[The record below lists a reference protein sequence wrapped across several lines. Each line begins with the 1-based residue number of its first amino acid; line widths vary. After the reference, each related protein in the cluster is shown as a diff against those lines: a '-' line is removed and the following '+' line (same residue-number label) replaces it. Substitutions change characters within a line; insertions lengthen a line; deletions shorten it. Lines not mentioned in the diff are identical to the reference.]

1 MTRAELLQAV
11 SDPVRL
17 QEDGF
22 NVLAGVAT
30 LFADGDPLA
39 GELVIRAHAHAD
51 VLGTDRIV
59 LDALTRRAGLLPY
72 LPSDGLGV
80 SDAFAVE
87 LHRPPGLGDVVLH
100 VAQAAAYRRLLVGE
114 DLVLMAPTSFGKSL
128 LVDALVAAGHLG
140 RVMIIVPSI
149 ALIDETRARLQQRFG
164 DRRRVI
170 THASQDLDETS
181 LIVMTQ
187 ERALELTRVEV
198 PALDLLVVDEFYKL
212 DPQMDPERSA
222 LLNVAFD
229 RLRRRA
235 RQVFLLGPNIG
246 ALPDG
251 LPADFRPGVV
261 STDVRTTALDVQ
273 RVDVPA
279 DERPGELVRILR
291 DHDGPSLIYCR
302 APAGCRRTAE
312 HLLAA
317 GLGGRAPGLPEAA
330 DWLRRNVHADYRL
343 AAYLEAG
350 IGVHHAQMPRWL
362 AQRVVRAFDAGH
374 LDVLI
379 CTSTLIEG
387 VNTAARNVVLYE
399 NRIGDAALDLFSFNN
414 IAGRSGRMWRHFVG
428 RVFHFHPKP
437 RGPLPDLDLPVLT
450 QSPDASSGLLLEVPA
465 EDRSE
470 ASDQRLQAVLDQDLL
485 SEATLRANV
494 GIPPERQLSLAA
506 ALDEDP
512 FFFEGDLSWTGMPD
526 SRELAAACRL
536 IIEHLVVLKGKRN
549 GVASAA
555 QLTARLDRLRAD
567 PDLTR
572 LVSDEAAR
580 EFAADVDEAVESVVQ
595 FQRSWAQFEFPRL
608 IRALDRISREV
619 LGRAGCRVG
628 DFAAFAAAC
637 ERLFLPPNVQVL
649 DEYGIAP
656 QLALHLFPAGRP
668 DLDSMLAA
676 VRAVDPA
683 TVADPFERELLT
695 EAQRRL

>member
-1 MTRAELLQAV
+1 MTRAELLQAI
-11 SDPVRL
+11 SDPARL
-17 QEDGF
+17 REDGF
-22 NVLAGVAT
+22 DVLSGVAT

-39 GELVIRAHAHAD
+39 NELVIRAQAHAD
-51 VLGTDRIV
+51 AFGANRVI
-59 LDALTRRAGLLPY
+59 LDALTRQAGLLPY
-72 LPSDGLGV
+72 LPREGLGI
-80 SDAFAVE
+80 SDAIAVE
-87 LHRPPGLGDVVLH
+87 LHRPPGLDDLVLH
-100 VAQAAAYRRLLVGE
+100 VAQAAAYRRLMAGE

-149 ALIDETRARLQQRFG
+149 ALIDETRARLQQLFG
-164 DRRRVI
+164 DQRRVI
-170 THASQDLDETS
+170 THASQELDATS
-181 LIVMTQ
+181 LVVMTQ
-187 ERALELTRVEV
+187 ERALELTRVDV
-198 PALDLLVVDEFYKL
+198 PDMDLLVVDEFYKL

-235 RQVFLLGPNIG
+235 RQVFMLGPNIG

-251 LPADFRPGVV
+251 LPADFRPAVV
-261 STDVRTTALDVQ
+261 STDVRTTVLDVQ

-279 DERPGELVRILR
+279 EQRPGELVRILR
-291 DHDGPSLIYCR
+291 DHDGPSLVYCR
-302 APAGCRRTAE
+302 APAGCRRVAE

-317 GLGGRAPGLPEAA
+317 GLAGRAPGLPEAA
-330 DWLRRNVHADYRL
+330 DWLRRNVHPGYRV

-362 AQRVVRAFDAGH
+362 AQRVVRAFDAGD
-374 LDVLI
+374 LDVLV

-399 NRIGDAALDLFSFNN
+399 NRIGNATLDLFSFNN

-437 RGPLPDLDLPVLT
+437 RGPLPDIDLPVLT
-450 QSPDASSGLLLEVPA
+450 QSLDAPAGLLLEVPA
-465 EDRSE
+465 ADRSAE
-470 ASDQRLQAVLDQDLL
+470 SEQRLRAVLDQDLL
-485 SEATLRANV
+485 SEVTLRANV
-494 GIPPERQLSLAA
+494 GIPAERQLSLAA

-526 SRELAAACRL
+526 NRELAAACRL
-536 IIEHLVVLKGKRN
+536 IIEHLVALKGKRH
-549 GVASAA
+549 GIASAA

-567 PDLTR
+567 PELSR
-572 LVSDEAAR
+572 LVADEAAR
-580 EFAADVDEAVESVVQ
+580 DFAADIDEAVESVVQ
-595 FQRSWAQFEFPRL
+595 FQRSWAQFEFPRQL
-608 IRALDRISREV
+608 RALERISREV

-628 DFAAFAAAC
+628 DFSAFIAAC
-637 ERLFLPPNVQVL
+637 ERLFLPANVQVL

-656 QLALHLFPAGRP
+656 QLALHLFPNGRP
-668 DLDSMLAA
+668 NLDAMLDA
-676 VRAVDPA
+676 VRAVDPT
-683 TVADPFERELLT
+683 TVSDPFERELLT
-695 EAQRRL
+695 DAQRRL